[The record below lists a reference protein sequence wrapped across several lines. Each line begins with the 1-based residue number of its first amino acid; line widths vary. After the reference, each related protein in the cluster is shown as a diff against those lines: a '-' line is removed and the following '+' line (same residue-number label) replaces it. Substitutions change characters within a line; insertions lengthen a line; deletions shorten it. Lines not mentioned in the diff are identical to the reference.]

1 MAFDQLKH
9 LTEILLKSRN
19 LLTQV
24 SIKIMDMEFEE
35 QKCNLIKGFVK
46 ELKVIK
52 NFKLQ
57 NYYKENKLGMFED
70 FNWYPLK
77 KETHI
82 IGKVW

>member
-1 MAFDQLKH
+1 M
-9 LTEILLKSRN
+9 KSRN
-19 LLTQV
+19 LLTHV
-24 SIKIMDMEFEE
+24 NIKIMDMEFEE
-35 QKCNLIKGFVK
+35 QKCNLIKLFVK
-46 ELKVIK
+46 ELKVLK